1 MIITRRHLAGLLGA
15 ASAGALLPIGA
26 AGAAD
31 KVVRIGVEVAL
42 TGAGADAAIRIRNAV
57 VLAVDD
63 ANRAGNLAGYRVEP
77 FILDDGTATAGQY
90 DPVQAAT
97 NARKYVNDKSVVAA
111 VGPENSGSAKAL
123 APILNQ
129 ANLAIITPAA
139 TNPDLTDPKFA
150 SLYRP
155 SGKTTFFRTVTTDN
169 YQGPGIANYLAD
181 VLKVKTA
188 FVLDDSGAYGVGIAD
203 SFRNQAEK
211 RGIQILGRDRL
222 DPLATDYAAI
232 LTKIKSLNPRAL
244 FYGGVALAGVKLAK
258 QAYEIIPGI
267 IKAGGDGMH
276 NAQVVV
282 GAGYP
287 AAEGW
292 YASSASPHLADDPSV
307 APFVKTYTDRFAIGP
322 SDYAITAYDGTL
334 VILDAIRRVA
344 GTSRPVTRDAVRD
357 AIQNA
362 SVKTLQG
369 TISFDTNGD
378 LKNKVVS
385 LYQIRR
391 DANASLND
399 LQRQFQYL
407 GAAPQV

>member
-1 MIITRRHLAGLLGA
+1 
-15 ASAGALLPIGA
+15 
-26 AGAAD
+26 
-31 KVVRIGVEVAL
+31 
-42 TGAGADAAIRIRNAV
+42 
-57 VLAVDD
+57 
-63 ANRAGNLAGYRVEP
+63 
-77 FILDDGTATAGQY
+77 
-90 DPVQAAT
+90 
-97 NARKYVNDKSVVAA
+97 
-111 VGPENSGSAKAL
+111 
-123 APILNQ
+123 
-129 ANLAIITPAA
+129 
-139 TNPDLTDPKFA
+139 
-150 SLYRP
+150 
-155 SGKTTFFRTVTTDN
+155 
-169 YQGPGIANYLAD
+169 
-181 VLKVKTA
+181 
-188 FVLDDSGAYGVGIAD
+188 
-203 SFRNQAEK
+203 
-211 RGIQILGRDRL
+211 
-222 DPLATDYAAI
+222 
-232 LTKIKSLNPRAL
+232 
-244 FYGGVALAGVKLAK
+244 
-258 QAYEIIPGI
+258 
-267 IKAGGDGMH
+267 MH

>member
-1 MIITRRHLAGLLGA
+1 MIISRRHFAGLLGV
-15 ASAGALLPIGA
+15 ASAGAMLPVGPSKA
-26 AGAAD
+26 ED
-31 KVVRIGVEVAL
+31 KIVRIGVEVAL
-42 TGAGADAAIRIRNAV
+42 TGAGADAATRIRNAV
-57 VLAVDD
+57 VLAIDE
-63 ANRAGNLAGYRVEP
+63 ANSAGNLNGYKVEP
-77 FILDDGTATAGQY
+77 FILDDATSTAGQY
-90 DPVQAAT
+90 DPTQAAT

-129 ANLAIITPAA
+129 GDLAIITPAA

-150 SLYRP
+150 GLYRP

-181 VLKVKTA
+181 VLSVKTV
-188 FVLDDSGAYGVGIAD
+188 FILDDSGAYGVGIAD
-203 SFRNQAEK
+203 AFQRQAEK
-211 RGIQILGRDRL
+211 RGLHVLGRDRL
-222 DPLATDYAAI
+222 DPLASDYTAI
-232 LTKIKSLNPRAL
+232 LTKIKSLKPQAL
-244 FYGGVALAGVKLAK
+244 LYGGVALAGVKLAQ

-292 YASSASPHLADDPSV
+292 YASSASPHLTDDPAV
-307 APFVKTYTDRFAIGP
+307 ASFVKTYTSRFGLGP

-344 GTSRPVTRDAVRD
+344 AARQPVTRTSVRD
-357 AIQNA
+357 AIQNTGL
-362 SVKTLQG
+362 KTLQG
-369 TISFDTNGD
+369 TISFDANGD
-378 LKNKVVS
+378 LNNKVVS

-391 DANASLND
+391 DASAPLED
-399 LQRQFQYL
+399 LQRQFRYL
-407 GAAPQV
+407 GPAPRV